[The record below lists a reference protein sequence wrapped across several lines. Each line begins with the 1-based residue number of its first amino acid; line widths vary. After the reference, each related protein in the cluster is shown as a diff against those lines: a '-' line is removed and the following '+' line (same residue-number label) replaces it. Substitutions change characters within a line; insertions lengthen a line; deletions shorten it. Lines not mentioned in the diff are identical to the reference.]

1 MEKEYEMP
9 AGAGESEFT
18 DRKSVFLGHVMPVKS
33 EEEALDFVKQMKK
46 KYGDARHNVWAFAL
60 HNGAMRSSDDG
71 EPQGTGG
78 APVLDA
84 ILKKGL
90 TVAVVVVTRYFG
102 GILLGTGGLV
112 HAYSNAAVSALD
124 AAGRV
129 RAVPHTLCALTCEY
143 AQYGMVCRLCEKYG
157 ALELSAEYTDRVGVS
172 FLLPPGDFEPYGK
185 DLREQSAGSLTL
197 ENKGE
202 KVLALSVKGR

>member
-1 MEKEYEMP
+1 MSKQYEMP

-18 DRKSVFLGHVMPVKS
+18 DRKSVFLGHVMPVQS

-46 KYGDARHNVWAFAL
+46 KYADARHNVWAYAL
-60 HNGAMRSSDDG
+60 HDGSMRSSDDG
-71 EPQGTGG
+71 EPSGTGG

-90 TVAVVVVTRYFG
+90 TDAVVVVTRYFG

-112 HAYSNAAVSALD
+112 HAYSNAAVSALN

-129 RAVPHTLCALTCEY
+129 RAVPYTAHEICCEY
-143 AQYGMVCRLCEKYG
+143 GQYGMVCRLCEKYE
-157 ALELSAEYTDRVGVS
+157 ALELNAEYTERVSVS
-172 FLLPPGDFEPYGK
+172 FLLPPDGAQRFGK
-185 DLREQSAGSLTL
+185 ELTEQSCGSL
-197 ENKGE
+197 
-202 KVLALSVKGR
+202 VLASIGERVVRLSVD

>member
-1 MEKEYEMP
+1 MGKEYEMP
-9 AGAGESEFT
+9 AGPGESEFT

-46 KYGDARHNVWAFAL
+46 KYADARHNVWAYAL
-60 HNGAMRSSDDG
+60 HDGSMRSSDDG
-71 EPQGTGG
+71 EPSGTGG

-90 TVAVVVVTRYFG
+90 TDAAVVVTRYFG

-124 AAGRV
+124 NAGRV
-129 RAVPHTLCALTCEY
+129 RAVPYTRCALVCEY
-143 AQYGMVCRLCEKYG
+143 GQYGMVCRLCEKYC
-157 ALELSAEYTDRVGVS
+157 ALEMGAEYTERVAVS
-172 FLLPPGDFEPYGK
+172 FLLPPGVFESFK
-185 DLREQSAGSLTL
+185 RELTEQSCGSITT
-197 ENKGE
+197 ENEGE
-202 KVLALSVKGR
+202 KVLGLAVL